1 MIDARGLVCPMPVV
15 MARNEV
21 KKNAP
26 EKLEILVD
34 NRAAVENLTRF
45 GGSCGYQVRTEA
57 QGEDYLVCLTK

>member
-15 MARNEV
+15 MARNEIMR
-21 KKNAP
+21 NCP

-45 GGSCGYQVRTEA
+45 GRSRGYRVSSEA
-57 QGEDYLVCLTK
+57 REEDYLVCMEK